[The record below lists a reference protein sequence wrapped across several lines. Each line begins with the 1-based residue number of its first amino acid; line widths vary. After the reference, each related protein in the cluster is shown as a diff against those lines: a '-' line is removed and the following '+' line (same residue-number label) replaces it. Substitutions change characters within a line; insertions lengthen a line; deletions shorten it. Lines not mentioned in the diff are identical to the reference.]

1 MIILRISELV
11 TWSKSLSSDY
21 CYLQQ
26 RTMEIFCYCCCSDP
40 RVPGSSVA
48 IFVSRF
54 ITGSQAIWHSPP
66 LLWEKTKH
74 TSPVLDW
81 KLLRVQLGKK
91 SPHTQKCLDL
101 KAFQH
106 QPCPRNGTNLPS
118 NLQVGPSLSVFKQ
131 YHSWVS
137 CCFQVELNSTTVTPS
152 AKAGVGRD
160 KKCQSD
166 LFCAFPPQG
175 YNPSNPPS
183 SGFLSPALLV
193 PKLNPILRLAHLA
206 HSGLRWQSILIL
218 HILAADNHS
227 FK

>member
-1 MIILRISELV
+1 M
-11 TWSKSLSSDY
+11 TQSSTAMRKDQAHITSAR
-21 CYLQQ
+21 LEAS
-26 RTMEIFCYCCCSDP
+26 TGATGKE
-40 RVPGSSVA
+40 
-48 IFVSRF
+48 VS
-54 ITGSQAIWHSPP
+54 TY
-66 LLWEKTKH
+66 
-74 TSPVLDW
+74 
-81 KLLRVQLGKK
+81 
-91 SPHTQKCLDL
+91 TQKCLDL

-131 YHSWVS
+131 YHSRVS
-137 CCFQVELNSTTVTPS
+137 RCFQVELNSTTVTPP

-160 KKCQSD
+160 KKCQGD

-193 PKLNPILRLAHLA
+193 PKLNSILRLAHLA
-206 HSGLRWQSILIL
+206 HSCLKWQSILIL
-218 HILAADNHS
+218 HILATDNHS